1 MNNIVNWIRQ
11 AISTAISDSGIRQLI
26 TIDYNGRPDTCVG
39 LTPYGMYSRAPDGSL
54 VVVFPVNGG
63 GDIKYGIAQ
72 KYDDRFKD
80 LLPGEVMFGNTE
92 TGEFLKFSASDG
104 LQIEGDLGIVGDL
117 NVSGEITCA
126 DAVIGGVRF
135 SAHFHLQPNDSNS
148 DTEAPTGTP
157 Q

>member
-1 MNNIVNWIRQ
+1 MNIVNWIRQ
-11 AISTAISDSGIRQLI
+11 AISTAISDSGKRQLI

-80 LLPGEVMFGNTE
+80 LEPGEVMFGNTQ
-92 TGEFLKFSASDG
+92 TGEFMKFTSAGGIDVNG
-104 LQIEGDLGIVGDL
+104 NLNVTGDLD
-117 NVSGEITCA
+117 VSGEITA
-126 DAVIGGVRF
+126 SDAVFGGVRF
-135 SAHFHLQPNDSNS
+135 STHVHAITGGSSAPG
-148 DTEAPTGTP
+148 PTGVP